1 MRSFIKYFLIFLILT
16 VVTFAFLLNKWVFEP
31 TLKNISDQKII
42 LIHTP
47 ITFETLLSDTLYLES
62 NVTNKLVIRVLSKFK
77 RMPENIK
84 PGRYIVKQSISNNDL
99 LNMFRSGI
107 QEPVMLTFNSIRTK
121 EQLAGKIGSQLL
133 ADSAAI
139 IETFNN
145 TQLLSTLGLNAE
157 WAYIQFLPDSYEVF
171 WTISPEQLLKKMQ
184 TEFNK
189 FWNGSRAE
197 AAKNINLSP
206 FEIITLASIVEEES
220 NAISEYPVI
229 AGLYLNRLRRGML
242 LQADPTVK
250 FAIGDMEKRRILNVD
265 KLVDSPYNTYKY
277 SGLPPGPLRIPSKK
291 TIDAV
296 LNHQKHN
303 YLYMCAKADLSGF
316 HHFSETL
323 SEHNRYA
330 RLYQQTLNKMRIYK

>member
-1 MRSFIKYFLIFLILT
+1 MRSFIKYFLIFFILT

-31 TLKNISDQKII
+31 TLKNISDHKTI

-47 ITFETLLSDTLYLES
+47 IPFEKLLTDTLYLES
-62 NVTNKLVIRVLSKFK
+62 NVTNKLVIKVLSKLK

-84 PGRYIVKQSISNNDL
+84 PGRYVVKQSMSNNDL

-133 ADSAAI
+133 ADSTAI

-145 TQLLSTLGLNAE
+145 SQLLSSLGLSAE

-171 WTISPEQLLKKMQ
+171 WTISPEQLLKRMQ
-184 TEFNK
+184 LEFNK
-189 FWNGSRAE
+189 FWNDSRAE
-197 AAKNINLSP
+197 AAKKINLTP

-220 NAISEYPVI
+220 NVIAEYPII

-277 SGLPPGPLRIPSKK
+277 SGLPPGPLRIPSKI

-296 LNHQKHN
+296 LNHKKHS
-303 YLYMCAKADLSGF
+303 YLFMCAKADFSGL

-330 RLYQQTLNKMRIYK
+330 RLYQQTLNKLRIYK